1 MDHSEAMHMR
11 AVERY
16 MLADLSV
23 SEVEEFERHFFDC
36 PQCSEEL
43 RTLTIL
49 QDNARA
55 VFVEPVPS
63 PVAVSLPAVPVPP
76 GTKAGW
82 WRDIKGLLWLRPS
95 VAAPAFALLVIALLA
110 GYETGIRRPG
120 MGIQPISAYPLYA
133 ASRGEET
140 VIAPPAGAEFYS
152 LYMDRTWERDFP
164 SYKAVLQD
172 DAGATERFSM
182 NLTAPAPGR
191 PIYVLTPVR
200 ALSDGKHV
208 LRILGIDDAG
218 KETEVARYPF
228 TLRFK

>member
-1 MDHSEAMHMR
+1 MLRLDETAGRWKTQYNVRRMEMDHMDAEQLK

-16 MLADLSV
+16 MLGDLSV
-23 SEVEEFERHFFDC
+23 SEVEDFERHFFDC

-63 PVAVSLPAVPVPP
+63 PIVASLPAVPAPP
-76 GTKAGW
+76 GAKAGW
-82 WRDIKGLLWLRPS
+82 WRDLKGLLWLRPS
-95 VAAPAFALLVIALLA
+95 VAAPAFALLVVALFA
-110 GYETGIRRPG
+110 GYETGVRRPG

-140 VIAPPAGAEFYS
+140 VISPPPGSEFYS

-172 DAGATERFSM
+172 DPGAAERYSM
-182 NLTAPAPGR
+182 SLTA
-191 PIYVLTPVR
+191 
-200 ALSDGKHV
+200 
-208 LRILGIDDAG
+208 
-218 KETEVARYPF
+218 
-228 TLRFK
+228 

>member
-1 MDHSEAMHMR
+1 MDHSEATQMR

-16 MLADLSV
+16 MLGDLSV

-43 RTLTIL
+43 RTLMIL

-63 PVAVSLPAVPVPP
+63 LAATSLPVLVPP

-82 WRDIKGLLWLRPS
+82 WRDLKGLLWLRPA
-95 VAAPAFALLVIALLA
+95 VAAPAFALLVVALFA
-110 GYETGIRRPG
+110 GYETGVRRPST
-120 MGIQPISAYPLYA
+120 GIQPISAYPLYA

-140 VIAPPAGAEFYS
+140 IISPPAGAEFYS
-152 LYMDRTWERDFP
+152 LYMDRTWDHDFA

-172 DAGATERFSM
+172 DPGGTERYSM
-182 NLTAPAPGR
+182 KLPAPGPGR
-191 PIYVLTPVR
+191 PIYVLTPIK
-200 ALSDGKHV
+200 ALSDGKYV
-208 LRILGIDDAG
+208 LRIVGLDDTG
-218 KETEVARYPF
+218 KETEVARYLF

>member
-1 MDHSEAMHMR
+1 MDHSEAMQMR

-63 PVAVSLPAVPVPP
+63 PVAASLPAVPVPP

-82 WRDIKGLLWLRPS
+82 WHDIKGLLWLRPS
-95 VAAPAFALLVIALLA
+95 VAAPAFALLAIALLA

-120 MGIQPISAYPLYA
+120 MGIQPITAYPLYA
-133 ASRGEET
+133 ASRGQEPL
-140 VIAPPAGAEFYS
+140 ISPPAGAEFYS
-152 LYMDRTWERDFP
+152 VYMDRTWERDFP
-164 SYKAVLQD
+164 SYKAVLQED
-172 DAGATERFSM
+172 PGATERYSM
-182 NLTAPAPGR
+182 NLTAPAPGS
-191 PIYVLTPVR
+191 PIYVLAPLR

-228 TLRFK
+228 TLQFK

>member
-1 MDHSEAMHMR
+1 MDHSEAMQMR

-16 MLADLSV
+16 MLGDLSV

-55 VFVEPVPS
+55 VFIEPVQRPA
-63 PVAVSLPAVPVPP
+63 VASLPAVPTPP

-82 WRDIKGLLWLRPS
+82 WRDLKGLVWLRPAF
-95 VAAPAFALLVIALLA
+95 AAPAFAALAIAVFG
-110 GYETGIRRPG
+110 GYEAGVRRPAG
-120 MGIQPISAYPLYA
+120 SLQAISAYPLYA

-140 VIAPPAGAEFYS
+140 VIAPAAGAEFYS
-152 LYMDRTWERDFP
+152 LYMDRTWERDFA
-164 SYKAVLQD
+164 SYRAVLQD
-172 DAGATERFSM
+172 APGSTEKYTLNLAT
-182 NLTAPAPGR
+182 PAPGH
-191 PIYVLTPVR
+191 PIYVLTPIR
-200 ALSDGKHV
+200 ALSDGRYV
-208 LRILGIDDAG
+208 LRILGIDEAG
-218 KETEVARYPF
+218 KETEVARYAF

>member
-63 PVAVSLPAVPVPP
+63 PVAVSLPPVPVPP

-82 WRDIKGLLWLRPS
+82 WRDLKGLLWLRPS
-95 VAAPAFALLVIALLA
+95 VAAPAFALLVMALFA

-140 VIAPPAGAEFYS
+140 VISPPAGAEFYS

-164 SYKAVLQD
+164 SYKAVLQED
-172 DAGATERFSM
+172 PGATERFSM

-191 PIYVLTPVR
+191 PIYVLTPLR